1 MHTMNTQDRA
11 GDDTIRITAT
21 RQGDAILGVE
31 VHIPALAWMGGQVI
45 GMTPAAATAHLLA
58 HASHSPRAHAC
69 ALEHACALAVGEQAI
84 AADDLEAQ
92 LAIERTLAAEMADTH
107 LRRLLID
114 WPPQFGFEPRLNRF
128 AEFHR
133 QLIAPSDAQTAFALG
148 GEVLD
153 LVAREM
159 LAGFFNQIRMPHGIG
174 EFIDRL
180 NAGGSLSTVMNE
192 LIAMG
197 ASLPPRGGPT
207 QLLGTLSAAAW
218 VSSVGEWPD
227 AEFVRHPTY
236 AGAPAETGPLARH
249 APSPLVRLLLERGHR
264 VSARL
269 FAKAIDV
276 ADCAS
281 RMRHPY
287 TDDVPPLIDAVQ
299 AAPGT
304 GMARVATARGSL
316 LCWVR
321 IASGLI
327 ADCVMVPAGAWNFH
341 PDGAFCRE
349 ALSGHE
355 KGEDLEGT
363 RRRLTVLALALD
375 PSIAHT
381 VEVVE
386 RPAGK
391 KRA

>member
-1 MHTMNTQDRA
+1 MNTQAPA

-21 RQGDAILGVE
+21 RQGGSVTQVK
-31 VHIPALAWMGGQVI
+31 VHIPALAWMGAQVV
-45 GMTPAAATAHLLA
+45 GMTPPAATAPLGA
-58 HASHSPRAHAC
+58 PATPSPAAHAC
-69 ALEHACALAVGEQAI
+69 AVEQACAMALGEPPADTDTRI
-84 AADDLEAQ
+84 AT
-92 LAIERTLAAEMADTH
+92 ERALAAEMADTH

-133 QLIAPSDAQTAFALG
+133 QLIAPLDPDTAFALG

-180 NAGGSLSTVMNE
+180 NAGGSLSSVMNG
-192 LIAMG
+192 LITMG
-197 ASLPPRGGPT
+197 AASPPPGGPI
-207 QLLGTLSAAAW
+207 QLLGMLSAAAW
-218 VSSVGEWPD
+218 VSSIGTWPSAD
-227 AEFVRHPTY
+227 FVRPPTLG
-236 AGAPAETGPLARH
+236 GAPAETGPLAGH
-249 APSPLVRLLLERGHR
+249 AQSPLVRLLLERGHR

-281 RMRHPY
+281 RMRYPF
-287 TDDVPPLIDAVQ
+287 TDDVPALVDAVQ
-299 AAPGT
+299 AAPAV
-304 GMARVATARGSL
+304 GMARVTTARGAL
-316 LCWVR
+316 LCWVK
-321 IASGLI
+321 IADGVI
-327 ADCVMVPAGAWNFH
+327 ADCAMVPAGAWNFH
-341 PDGAFCRE
+341 PEGPFCRE
-349 ALSGHE
+349 AMSGPE
-355 KGEDLEGT
+355 TGEDLEGA
-363 RRRLTVLALALD
+363 RKRLTVLALALD
-375 PSIAHT
+375 PSIAHN
-381 VEVVE
+381 VDIVE